1 VAWLDGVWRV
11 RRAGGFLPPMV
22 GVRKVIAGGRGRTS
36 LARLPGVPFDV
47 VGLTLRYRPPFAGF
61 VDVLEPEG
69 DGFFGR
75 ATYRGREFGTFR
87 LSRIS

>member
-1 VAWLDGVWRV
+1 MTGLDGVWRV
-11 RRAGGFLPPMV
+11 ERASGLLPPMV

-36 LARLPGVPFDV
+36 LGRLPGVPFDV
-47 VGLTLRYRPPFAGF
+47 VGLTLRYRPPFRGF

-69 DGFFGR
+69 DRFFGR